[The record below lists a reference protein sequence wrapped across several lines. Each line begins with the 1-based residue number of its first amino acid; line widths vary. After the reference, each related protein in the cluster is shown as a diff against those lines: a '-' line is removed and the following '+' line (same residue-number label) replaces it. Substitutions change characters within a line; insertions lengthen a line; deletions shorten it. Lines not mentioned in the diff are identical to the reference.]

1 MTHDSSKPDVSFEG
15 TLSPEVLR
23 TVVQEIAAALG
34 ETEWLPLQ
42 SLRRIVR
49 TKGVEFAQSMLRE
62 AQAVQSQGGLRW
74 LNGSRRRTLG
84 GVYFFLA
91 KQHLS
96 RRQQRFV
103 FAAPRYHLHHGM
115 CRAAKKGAC
124 AVVPPSVSPD
134 GSPSDSSKEVHA
146 DPETAV
152 PPPRTVLAAREK
164 DLPSPPHAAKPLPS
178 VRPSDPRS
186 VVVDVN
192 PSRVLPA
199 SSVVKVPSS
208 SRGQTSSR
216 SPVRVWR
223 SPDAD

>member
-1 MTHDSSKPDVSFEG
+1 MLREPVRDIMIHDSSKPDASFEG
-15 TLSPEVLR
+15 TLSPEVLC
-23 TVVQEIAAALG
+23 TVVQELAAALG

-62 AQAVQSQGGLRW
+62 AQAVQAQGGLRW
-74 LNGSRRRTLG
+74 RNGSQRRTLG

-103 FAAPRYHLHHGM
+103 FASPRYHLHHGM

-124 AVVPPSVSPD
+124 AVVPPSVSPE

-146 DPETAV
+146 APELAM
-152 PPPRTVLAAREK
+152 PPPRKVLDTREK
-164 DLPSPPHAAKPLPS
+164 DLPLPPPA
-178 VRPSDPRS
+178 VRPSGQRS
-186 VVVDVN
+186 VVVEVTTA
-192 PSRVLPA
+192 RVLPA
-199 SSVVKVPSS
+199 SSVAKGPSS
-208 SRGQTSSR
+208 SRG
-216 SPVRVWR
+216 PVRVWR